1 MTDFIN
7 NGGDLN
13 DVPKELMT
21 KELCELTVKQQR
33 RQKWKTQ
40 ENQ

>member
-1 MTDFIN
+1 
-7 NGGDLN
+7 
-13 DVPKELMT
+13 MT

-40 ENQ
+40 ENQWLKF